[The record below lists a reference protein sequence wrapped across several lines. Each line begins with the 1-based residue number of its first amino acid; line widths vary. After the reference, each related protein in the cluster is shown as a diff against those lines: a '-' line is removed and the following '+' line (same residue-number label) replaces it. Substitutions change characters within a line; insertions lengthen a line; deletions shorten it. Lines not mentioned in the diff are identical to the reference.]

1 MRFGNINEL
10 NMNEKIKRIALEE
23 KSLRNEQ
30 VNVYSIVKEKRTE
43 FVLEPYFDEDDNI
56 IKLKDI
62 YVKHST
68 VIRPHFALTG
78 YFDNFVEDSI
88 VIFGRTE
95 IEYLSGL
102 EPHIRKERLR
112 KLAGFRIP
120 CVFIN
125 ILSENEITREIIEV
139 FNEKK
144 IPIYGFKEK
153 TPIFVFRLTDIL
165 DDVFAPKAPFHGN
178 LVEVFSVGILIIG
191 DSGIGKSELTL
202 ELVAKGHL
210 FVADDIVFVIR
221 KFGHKLLGYGNQ
233 SVKKWIE
240 IRGAGIFDI
249 THLFGVNR
257 FKTITEVE
265 NVIFLYSHKN
275 LEEKVTSFTKK
286 YLLSKLGSELSPYKT
301 EQEILN
307 LSVSKLFEEYTN
319 IPDEELFDI
328 EFKIYKRILK
338 YSVESRLSFGT
349 FPATILGVPVEVNPI
364 DVYRVRDVSVIVE
377 AIASRQN
384 SMKHSIDDY
393 SGKLSVKTS
402 SENYLFPPNYYKYD

>member
-1 MRFGNINEL
+1 MKEKEQEL
-10 NMNEKIKRIALEE
+10 VLENKRLE
-23 KSLRNEQ
+23 NHQ
-30 VNVYSIVKEKRTE
+30 VDVYSIVKEKRTE
-43 FVLEPYFDEDDNI
+43 FVLKPFFDEKP
-56 IKLKDI
+56 IKLKDKF
-62 YVKHST
+62 VKHST

-78 YFDNFVEDSI
+78 YTDNFVEDSI

-102 EPHIRKERLR
+102 EPKIRSERLR
-112 KLAGFRIP
+112 KLAEFKIP

-125 ILSENEITREIIEV
+125 ILSENKITREIVAV
-139 FNEKK
+139 FNERD
-144 IPIYGFKEK
+144 IPIYGFREK

-165 DDVFAPKAPFHGN
+165 DDVFAPKASFHGN
-178 LVEVFSVGILIIG
+178 LVEVFGVGILILG
-191 DSGIGKSELTL
+191 DSGIGKSELTM

-257 FKTITEVE
+257 FKSISEIE
-265 NVIFLYSHKN
+265 NIVFLYSRDDLVK
-275 LEEKVTSFTKK
+275 KVSSFTKN
-286 YLLSKLGSELSPYKT
+286 YLLSRIGRENSIYQTEKEVLDLSE
-301 EQEILN
+301 
-307 LSVSKLFEEYTN
+307 SKLLDEYIN
-319 IPDEELFDI
+319 IPDEDLFDV

-338 YSVESRLSFGT
+338 YDVDTRLGFGT
-349 FPATILGVPVEVNPI
+349 FPGTILKVPIEINPI
-364 DVYRVRDVSVIVE
+364 DVFRVRDVSVIVE

-384 SMKHSIDDY
+384 SKKHSLEDF
-393 SGKLSVKTS
+393 SGKLNVKTS
-402 SENYLFPPNYYKYD
+402 SENYLFPPNYFRYD